1 MNLRQPNLPSSG
13 GRHEREEAT
22 VPVFPEIPV
31 FAEPVTS
38 PELPLV
44 PLNVVPLN
52 ADSAAPADT
61 PDARVDAPYLP
72 VRTSAEAGERWRTI
86 QGGFVDDPRRSV
98 AEAHELVGELVQQ
111 IVDSFT
117 NERAGL
123 EKQWQS
129 GESVSTE
136 DLRVCLQ
143 RYRAFF
149 TRLLPVVQNGG

>member
-1 MNLRQPNLPSSG
+1 MNLRQPHFPDSD
-13 GRHEREEAT
+13 GRREREEAT

-31 FAEPVTS
+31 YAEPVPSPEPS
-38 PELPLV
+38 PELPL
-44 PLNVVPLN
+44 N
-52 ADSAAPADT
+52 AGSTAPADAAH
-61 PDARVDAPYLP
+61 PRVDAPYLP
-72 VRTSAEAGERWRTI
+72 VRTSAEAGERWRNI

-117 NERAGL
+117 HEREGL
-123 EKQWQS
+123 ERQWQS